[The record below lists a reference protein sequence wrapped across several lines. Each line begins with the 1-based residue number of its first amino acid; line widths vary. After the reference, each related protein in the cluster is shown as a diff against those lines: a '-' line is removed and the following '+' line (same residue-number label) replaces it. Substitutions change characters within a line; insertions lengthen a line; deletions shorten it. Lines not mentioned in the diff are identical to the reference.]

1 MDQNEITRRCGK
13 LSLSEENGPIAKID
27 SDLHEKGLKCVVR
40 SLIGIIMENK
50 EVNREAFKSM
60 IPKIWRTMKEVDVEL
75 VGPNTFVFRFRYLWD
90 RKRVLD
96 GGPWSFDKQLII
108 LKEVPGVGRIE
119 EVDFRIFPFWIQIYN
134 LPLSCMS
141 REIVIFLG
149 GQIGEVKEIDSR
161 PNGDCL
167 GKFLRVRV
175 MVGTLAPLKRGLRIA
190 LGGCGDVDSILLCY
204 ERLPNFCYCCG

>member
-60 IPKIWRTMKEVDVEL
+60 IPKIWRTMKEVD
-75 VGPNTFVFRFRYLWD
+75 
-90 RKRVLD
+90 
-96 GGPWSFDKQLII
+96 
-108 LKEVPGVGRIE
+108 
-119 EVDFRIFPFWIQIYN
+119 
-134 LPLSCMS
+134 
-141 REIVIFLG
+141 
-149 GQIGEVKEIDSR
+149 EIDSR